1 MQFLRFG
8 YEIADFGYLISI
20 PKAWSVFLA
29 HKGGDAR
36 FSVCSSNGRALSLP
50 SSSQHFWDSIF
61 LPMFL
66 ASCIFAQGIYLFALL
81 FCLGTGDIF
90 LKFALEDEWFFALA
104 IGCHALSIFED
115 TELFF
120 ASTRELSPVR
130 KAIKSRK
137 FDRFTYKRRLRHQTA
152 PVPS

>member
-1 MQFLRFG
+1 
-8 YEIADFGYLISI
+8 
-20 PKAWSVFLA
+20 
-29 HKGGDAR
+29 
-36 FSVCSSNGRALSLP
+36 
-50 SSSQHFWDSIF
+50 
-61 LPMFL
+61 MFL